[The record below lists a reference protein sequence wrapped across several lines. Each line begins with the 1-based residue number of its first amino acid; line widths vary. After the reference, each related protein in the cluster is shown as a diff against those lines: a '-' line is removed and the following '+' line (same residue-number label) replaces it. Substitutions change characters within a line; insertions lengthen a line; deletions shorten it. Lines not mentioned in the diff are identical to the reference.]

1 MMLRFPRLALAVITL
16 GVITTFAG
24 ISVHAG
30 AEIGSLLP
38 ASPMFEARSGK
49 VLSVELAQ
57 TSPSAAPETCK
68 VTLPS
73 TPTDNPPLPMPGDS
87 GFQRSGRFGTDRLW
101 TVLPMNGIWRG
112 LTPKAFGEY
121 AYSNKLPWG
130 GAFSYKDKNGP
141 LMVTGRRLDGPAP
154 SFTETEPISGVH
166 GMMGG
171 INIPVFGCWEI
182 TGRYND
188 EELSFTVWVA
198 PWVVPLTEPTD
209 PETSQE
215 PVEASPPP
223 RRIQVDAETEATQLV
238 YQVNPE
244 LPHEAQVADIS
255 GTVVLEAVVGID
267 GRPRNL
273 RYLSGPPLLAQAAI
287 DAVTWWQY
295 RVDGENTETLT
306 TIPVVFPSTPRPS

>member
-1 MMLRFPRLALAVITL
+1 MMLRFPRIALAVITL
-16 GVITTFAG
+16 GVVTTCAG

-38 ASPMFEARSGK
+38 ASAMLEARSGK
-49 VLSVELAQ
+49 VLSVALTQ
-57 TSPSAAPETCK
+57 TSSSAAPETCK

-87 GFQRSGRFGTDRLW
+87 GFLRSSRFGTDRLW

-154 SFTETEPISGVH
+154 SFTEMEPISGVH
-166 GMMGG
+166 EMIGG

-182 TGRYND
+182 IGRYND

-198 PWVVPLTEPTD
+198 PLMEPSD

-215 PVEASPPP
+215 PVEALPPP

-255 GTVVLEAVVGID
+255 GTVILEAVVGID

-295 RVDGENTETLT
+295 GVDEENTETLT

>member
-1 MMLRFPRLALAVITL
+1 MMLRFPRLALAVISL
-16 GVITTFAG
+16 GVVTTFAG

-30 AEIGSLLP
+30 GKSRSLLP
-38 ASPMFEARSGK
+38 ASPMLEARSGK
-49 VLSVELAQ
+49 VLSAALAQ
-57 TSPSAAPETCK
+57 TSPSAAPETCR

-73 TPTDNPPLPMPGDS
+73 TPTDNALLLMPGDS

-101 TVLPMNGIWRG
+101 TVQPMNGIWRG
-112 LTPKAFGEY
+112 LPPKAFGEY

-130 GAFSYKDKNGP
+130 GAFSYEDKNGP

-154 SFTETEPISGVH
+154 SFIETEPISGVH

-182 TGRYND
+182 TGRYKD

-198 PWVVPLTEPTD
+198 PLTEPTD

-215 PVEASPPP
+215 PVEALPPP
-223 RRIQVDAETEATQLV
+223 RRIQVDTETEATQLV
-238 YQVNPE
+238 YQINPE

-255 GTVVLEAVVGID
+255 GTVVLEAVIGTD

-287 DAVTWWQY
+287 NAVTWWQY

-306 TIPVVFPSTPRPS
+306 TIPVVFPSTTRPS

>member
-1 MMLRFPRLALAVITL
+1 MMLRFPSLALAVITL
-16 GVITTFAG
+16 GVKSTLVG

-49 VLSVELAQ
+49 VLSGALAQ
-57 TSPSAAPETCK
+57 TSPSTPPETCK

-73 TPTDNPPLPMPGDS
+73 TPTDNPPLPILDS

-130 GAFSYKDKNGP
+130 GVFSYKDKNGP
-141 LMVTGRRLDGPAP
+141 LMVTGRRLDGAAP

-198 PWVVPLTEPTD
+198 PWVESLTESTD
-209 PETSQE
+209 PEASQE
-215 PVEASPPP
+215 PVEALPPP
-223 RRIQVDAETEATQLV
+223 HRVQVDAETEATQLV

-244 LPHEAQVADIS
+244 LPHEAQVAEIS

-287 DAVTWWQY
+287 DAVTWRQY

-306 TIPVVFPSTPRPS
+306 TIPVLFPASAK

>member
-1 MMLRFPRLALAVITL
+1 MALHFPRFALAVITL
-16 GVITTFAG
+16 PVVAAHAAIF
-24 ISVHAG
+24 VHAG
-30 AEIGSLLP
+30 TEIGSLHP
-38 ASPMFEARSGK
+38 ATPMLEIRLRSD
-49 VLSVELAQ
+49 VSLASAQ

-73 TPTDNPPLPMPGDS
+73 TPTDKPPLPTPGDS
-87 GFQRSGRFGTDRLW
+87 GFQTAGKFGTDRLW

-130 GAFSYKDKNGP
+130 GAFSYKAGA
-141 LMVTGRRLDGPAP
+141 LIVTGRRLDGPAP
-154 SFTETEPISGVH
+154 SFTETEPISGVD
-166 GMMGG
+166 GMIGG

-182 TGRYND
+182 TGRYNT
-188 EELSFTVWVA
+188 EELTFTVWVA
-198 PWVVPLTEPTD
+198 PLTEPADLDTC
-209 PETSQE
+209 QE
-215 PVEASPPP
+215 PVEALPPP
-223 RRIQVDAETEATQLV
+223 RRIQVAAETEAAQLV

-244 LPHEAQVADIS
+244 LPHEAQVADVS
-255 GTVVLEAVVGID
+255 GTVVLEAVIEID

-295 RVDGENTETLT
+295 RVDAENTETLT
-306 TIPVVFPSTPRPS
+306 TIPVVFPPTPQPLSEF

>member
-1 MMLRFPRLALAVITL
+1 MMLRFPRLTLTVFTL
-16 GVITTFAG
+16 GVVSTFGG

-30 AEIGSLLP
+30 AEIGSLLL
-38 ASPMFEARSGK
+38 ASPILEARSGK
-49 VLSVELAQ
+49 VSSVALAQ
-57 TSPSAAPETCK
+57 TSLSTAPETCK

-73 TPTDNPPLPMPGDS
+73 TPTDKPPLPMPGDS
-87 GFQRSGRFGTDRLW
+87 GFQTSGRFGTDRLW

-141 LMVTGRRLDGPAP
+141 LMVTGRRLDGPP
-154 SFTETEPISGVH
+154 SSFTEMEPISDIH

-188 EELSFTVWVA
+188 AEISFTVWVA
-198 PWVVPLTEPTD
+198 PLTEPTD

-215 PVEASPPP
+215 SVEALPPP
-223 RRIQVDAETEATQLV
+223 RRIQVDAESEATQLV

-244 LPHEAQVADIS
+244 LPHEAKVADIS

-295 RVDGENTETLT
+295 RVDKENTETLT
-306 TIPVVFPSTPRPS
+306 TIPVVFPSTARPS

>member
-1 MMLRFPRLALAVITL
+1 MLRFPRLTLAVFSL
-16 GVITTFAG
+16 GVVTTFAG
-24 ISVHAG
+24 ISVHAV

-38 ASPMFEARSGK
+38 ASPMPEARSGK
-49 VLSVELAQ
+49 VSSVELAQ
-57 TSPSAAPETCK
+57 TSPSTAPETCK

-73 TPTDNPPLPMPGDS
+73 TPTDNPPFPMPGDS
-87 GFQRSGRFGTDRLW
+87 GFERTGRFGTDRLW

-154 SFTETEPISGVH
+154 SFSEMEPISGVH

-198 PWVVPLTEPTD
+198 PWVAPLTEPTD

-215 PVEASPPP
+215 PVEALPPP

-287 DAVTWWQY
+287 DAATWWQY